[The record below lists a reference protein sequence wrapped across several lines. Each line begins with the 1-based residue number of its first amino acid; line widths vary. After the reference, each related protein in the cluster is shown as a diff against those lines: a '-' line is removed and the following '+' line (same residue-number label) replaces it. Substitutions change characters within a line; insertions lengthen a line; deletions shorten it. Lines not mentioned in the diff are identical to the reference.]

1 MPRHWEGVKGV
12 EEDNLSIPPKAEIAS
27 TASKWDEEAEVRQGR
42 AGLAHGVWSGHAP
55 PHG

>member
-1 MPRHWEGVKGV
+1 VPRHWEGVKGV